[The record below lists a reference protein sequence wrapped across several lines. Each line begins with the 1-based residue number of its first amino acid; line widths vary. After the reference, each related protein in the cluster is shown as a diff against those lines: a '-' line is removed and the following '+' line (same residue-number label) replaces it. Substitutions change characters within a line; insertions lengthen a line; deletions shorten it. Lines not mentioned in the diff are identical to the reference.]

1 MPTYFNEADVPTVK
15 FDPQLEISPF
25 KLFRDLRDGRNPIIV
40 DVRSGS
46 PSMTIRGAQPASPP
60 DWAPEPNQ
68 DVILIDDDG
77 SIAVPKAQEFHARGF
92 TRVKALFG
100 GLDLYE
106 FSLDPRVVGADTFLE
121 SAPASLPGGDAPSEL
136 PGSDSIH
143 RGKR

>member
-92 TRVKALFG
+92 TRVKTPNGFDVWEMRRDRDCFA
-100 GLDLYE
+100 E
-106 FSLDPRVVGADTFLE
+106 
-121 SAPASLPGGDAPSEL
+121 ASGE
-136 PGSDSIH
+136 
-143 RGKR
+143 